1 MSDRRRAK
9 DENEGRSNVRSD
21 TRTSCLVLALVAL
34 LAAPERAWAGQRD
47 ALESSADVIA
57 RVNGEPIT
65 RVEHRRMRDNPLT
78 RRQLQDERGVDGV
91 TPEELDRLALRKLIH
106 LRLLL
111 QEAHRRGITV
121 TEKELDAAIAS
132 LRRRFEDLASF
143 GAWMKAQS
151 LDEESLFES
160 VRNDMAARRVAAV
173 LAGSARVG
181 EDEVRRKKAFDAW
194 LAAQEAKSNIEL
206 VSEPATVHAARGN

>member
-1 MSDRRRAK
+1 
-9 DENEGRSNVRSD
+9 
-21 TRTSCLVLALVAL
+21 
-34 LAAPERAWAGQRD
+34 
-47 ALESSADVIA
+47 
-57 RVNGEPIT
+57 
-65 RVEHRRMRDNPLT
+65 MRDNPLT
-78 RRQLQDERGVDGV
+78 RRQLQDERGVDGA
-91 TPEELDRLALRKLIH
+91 TPEELDRLALRKLVH

-111 QEAHRRGITV
+111 QEASRRGITV

-160 VRNDMAARRVAAV
+160 VRDDMVAQRVSAV

-181 EDEVRRKKAFDAW
+181 EDEVRRYRDAHQEELALGRGEARAEIERRLLLARRREALDAW
-194 LAAQEAKSNIEL
+194 LAAQEAKASIQL
-206 VSEPATVHAARGN
+206 VPEPATAHAARGN

>member
-1 MSDRRRAK
+1 MRTI
-9 DENEGRSNVRSD
+9 
-21 TRTSCLVLALVAL
+21 TRTSCLVLVLVAAV
-34 LAAPERAWAGQRD
+34 AAPERAWAGERVG
-47 ALESSADVIA
+47 LPGSADVVA

-65 RVEHRRMRDNPLT
+65 RLEHRRMRDNPLT
-78 RRQLQDERGVDGV
+78 RRQLQDERGVDGA
-91 TPEELDRLALRKLIH
+91 TPEELDRLALRKLVH

-121 TEKELDAAIAS
+121 TEKELDGEIAS

-160 VRNDMAARRVAAV
+160 VRNDMVAQRVAAMV
-173 LAGSARVG
+173 AGSAIVG
-181 EDEVRRKKAFDAW
+181 EDEVRRRKAFDAW
-194 LAAQEAKSNIEL
+194 LAAQEAKSSIEL
-206 VSEPATVHAARGN
+206 ASEPATAHAAGAH